1 MRRSGSQ
8 ITWIL
13 VRTRQLP
20 RLVSRFAG
28 KDSTA
33 DRDTELLCADPS
45 DINIPKRGRVWR
57 AFFRGGTVASVQ
69 SDANLR
75 NFAGALKS
83 VVTDVSLYD
92 RLDRTPEVRIL
103 RQKVSELCSER
114 GRAER

>member
-1 MRRSGSQ
+1 M
-8 ITWIL
+8 
-13 VRTRQLP
+13 
-20 RLVSRFAG
+20 
-28 KDSTA
+28 
-33 DRDTELLCADPS
+33 
-45 DINIPKRGRVWR
+45 
-57 AFFRGGTVASVQ
+57 ASVQ